1 MFRRKLCDNL
11 NENCAERGQS
21 GAQRRCEMSTLVR
34 PYRRVNRTDAICD
47 DDERQ
52 KGALAS
58 APFSGSRA
66 GLD

>member
-1 MFRRKLCDNL
+1 
-11 NENCAERGQS
+11 
-21 GAQRRCEMSTLVR
+21 MSTLVR